1 MWYFHKKNG
10 RDGSGI
16 LLGNGEGSK
25 HASNRRNEPKD
36 TADSPV
42 LGEHMKC
49 GSPAGA
55 ITLSL
60 LNEWTPD
67 LLQ

>member
-1 MWYFHKKNG
+1 MWYLCVQCA

-16 LLGNGEGSK
+16 LMGNGAK
-25 HASNRRNEPKD
+25 RNEPKD
-36 TADSPV
+36 TAHSPM

-49 GSPAGA
+49 VSLAGA

>member
-1 MWYFHKKNG
+1 MWYLCVQCA

-16 LLGNGEGSK
+16 LLGNG
-25 HASNRRNEPKD
+25 AQRNEPKD

-49 GSPAGA
+49 GNPVGA
-55 ITLSL
+55 ITLSQ